1 MNIIF
6 CVDSEGNEVA
16 FSSLFLRSNTLGYV
30 FELLRDC
37 VVVCA
42 KQEERLT
49 KLIPCAKVVVLDQK
63 IKPNLP
69 DFLTPINDFAD
80 REVVGD
86 FSQLQQLLSRLNCSR
101 VFAIG
106 QMAKIILTQKDFSHI
121 NADKAY
127 IATLSTP
134 NNLCKIENI
143 LPENWRKMNVSEPL
157 VDNDILDYVTTYE
170 KRK

>member
-16 FSSLFLRSNTLGYV
+16 FSSLFSRTKTLAYL

-106 QMAKIILTQKDFSHI
+106 QMVISQHKDTSNLFV
-121 NADKAY
+121 ARE
-127 IATLSTP
+127 IAL
-134 NNLCKIENI
+134 
-143 LPENWRKMNVSEPL
+143 VSYCQIRL
-157 VDNDILDYVTTYE
+157 FCFHSKGV
-170 KRK
+170 

>member
-6 CVDSEGNEVA
+6 CVDSVGNEMP
-16 FSSLFLRSNTLGYV
+16 FSSLFSRTKTLAYL

-37 VVVCA
+37 VIICS
-42 KQEERLT
+42 KQEARLC
-49 KLIPCAKVVVLDQK
+49 KMIPCAKVVVFDQ
-63 IKPNLP
+63 NFEQTLP

-106 QMAKIILTQKDFSHI
+106 QMAKTILTQKDFSHI
-121 NADKAY
+121 TADKAY

-143 LPENWRKMNVSEPL
+143 LPENWRKTNVSEPL